1 MTKLND
7 GQGKPSMAGNSQKTA
22 KNQKLP
28 TQHQASTWTPKHPT
42 MTKRKK
48 PRNKHLQPLETA
60 GQKAIQTGDAVAEL
74 EEGEHPI
81 IPVETPQKIKP
92 LWAARNK
99 QKMPKA
105 LSITSYNQVMA
116 K

>member
-1 MTKLND
+1 
-7 GQGKPSMAGNSQKTA
+7 
-22 KNQKLP
+22 
-28 TQHQASTWTPKHPT
+28 

-105 LSITSYNQVMA
+105 LSITSYDQMMA